1 MKEIWNKC
9 GKHLLA
15 LVLFLGL
22 VIAFFAPA
30 VIDGKVIVQMDNI
43 KAAGAKGGTEM
54 DKYAD
59 TAAPGEFS
67 AWSDAMFGG
76 MPYGPGYGEPAP
88 DLPSYL
94 IVDNWL
100 KQVGYFDAAMIFVGL
115 VSFYILMCV
124 MGVNWWLA
132 IAGAIAFAFAS
143 YNIII
148 IEAGHIVK
156 AYVISY
162 MPLTLA
168 GMALLFRRSYIWG
181 AILFLLGVALSLA
194 NGHVQ
199 ITYYLVLL
207 CLFIYLGYTIV
218 RLKKKQYADWMKVSL
233 IMAACVIL
241 AVLPNAKHMYANWD
255 LGQHSIRGKTELT
268 AKADATGQT
277 EKVSSGLDKD
287 YAFQWSYGWKELL
300 TVLVP
305 NTYGGGSGGK
315 LGSSSEL
322 YKELKRN
329 GAQVGKDV
337 QTYTYWGDKPFTSG
351 PVYFG
356 ALVCF
361 LFVLGMFVIKNPM
374 KWWLFAGSVFLTF
387 LALGR
392 NFDAF
397 NDLMFHYLPLYNKFR
412 TVEMALVIP
421 GLVFP
426 VIGFWGLNEILK
438 QRVDEKL
445 MKKGFSWALGITGG
459 LCVILWLMPS
469 LLLNFQS
476 VYDSQFQGKLPDWYY
491 SALLLDRASLAS
503 ADALRSLTFIVL
515 GALLL
520 VWFWLS
526 KDKTKTANYV
536 GIGVALLVLVDLW
549 TVDRRYL
556 NDSNYTKERPEETY
570 KESVADAAIL
580 KDKNST
586 FRVFNLNNPWQE
598 TNTSYFHHS
607 VGGYHAVKLRRYQ
620 ELIDHRLDKEYA
632 SFVNALQQ
640 AKSADDVLDVLA
652 DSHSLNMLNT
662 RYIIYNP
669 DQAPIYNPYAYGNAW
684 FVDELE
690 IVPDADAEIAALNTI
705 SPWKTAVVDKR
716 FEKDLQGFVPALD
729 STATIQLE
737 SYRPNRLTYKTKA
750 SSEQLAV
757 FSEIYYQPG
766 WVSYIDGKE
775 VPHFRTDWILRGML
789 VPAGEHTIVFEF
801 KPKAYITAAYI
812 SSYSSLFILLLLL
825 AAAGWSIWSFYKK
838 KEHKE
843 E

>member
-1 MKEIWNKC
+1 MQQIVKKW
-9 GKHLLA
+9 GSHLAAIFLFLVLA
-15 LVLFLGL
+15 LTYFAPIAFEGKVLRQGDNEKFVGIAKELDDLRGHENNDIIAWQGNMFSGMPSYHSTVLGL
-22 VIAFFAPA
+22 PENHLNVFGKILSA
-30 VIDGKVIVQMDNI
+30 VD
-43 KAAGAKGGTEM
+43 
-54 DKYAD
+54 Y
-59 TAAPGEFS
+59 S
-67 AWSDAMFGG
+67 AIRMV
-76 MPYGPGYGEPAP
+76 
-88 DLPSYL
+88 L
-94 IVDNWL
+94 I
-100 KQVGYFDAAMIFVGL
+100 GL
-115 VSFYILMCV
+115 ICFYILMCV
-124 MGVNWWLA
+124 MGVNKWLA
-132 IAGAIAFAFAS
+132 IAGAIAYAFAS

-148 IEAGHIVK
+148 IEAGHITK
-156 AYVISY
+156 AYVIAY

-168 GMALLFRRSYIWG
+168 GMALLFKNRWLWG
-181 AILFLLGVALSLA
+181 FVVFTLGVAMSIVENHL
-194 NGHVQ
+194 Q
-199 ITYYLVLL
+199 ITFYLILL
-207 CLFIYLGYTIV
+207 CALIYIGFV
-218 RLKKKQYADWMKVSL
+218 VKKIKSKDYPNLIKASL
-233 IMAACVIL
+233 LMLLAVCL
-241 AVLPNAKHMYANWD
+241 AVLPNLSNLYGNWEMSKN
-255 LGQHSIRGKTELT
+255 SIRGKSELT
-268 AKADATGQT
+268 QLANATGQI
-277 EKVSSGLDKD
+277 EKVSGGLDKD

-305 NTYGGGSGGK
+305 NTYGGSSGGK
-315 LGSSSEL
+315 LDSSSEL

-421 GLVFP
+421 GLVVP
-426 VIGFWGLNEILK
+426 IIGFWGLNEILK
-438 QRVDEKL
+438 QRVDERL
-445 MKKGFSWALGITGG
+445 MKKGFSWALGLTGG
-459 LCVILWLMPS
+459 ICVILWLMPS

-476 VYDSQFQGKLPDWYY
+476 VYDSQFQGKVPEWYY

-536 GIGVALLVLVDLW
+536 GIGVIILVLVDLW

-556 NDSNYTKERPEETY
+556 NDSNYTKEQPASFY

-580 KDKNST
+580 KDKDLSY
-586 FRVFNLNNPWQE
+586 RVFNLNNPWQE
-598 TNTSYFHHS
+598 TNTAFFHKS
-607 VGGYHAVKLRRYQ
+607 IGGYHAAKLRRYQ

-669 DQAPIYNPYAYGNAW
+669 DQAPVYNPYAYGNAW

-737 SYRPNRLTYKTKA
+737 SYRPNKLTYKTKT

-801 KPKAYITAAYI
+801 KPQAYITAAYI
-812 SSYSSLFILLLLL
+812 SSYSSLLILLLLL

-838 KEHKE
+838 KERKE
-843 E
+843 